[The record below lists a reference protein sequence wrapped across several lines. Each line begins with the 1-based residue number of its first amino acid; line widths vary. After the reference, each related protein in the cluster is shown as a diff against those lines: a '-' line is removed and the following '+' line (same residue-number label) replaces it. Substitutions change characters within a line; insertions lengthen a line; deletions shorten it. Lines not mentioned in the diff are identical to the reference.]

1 MVWKRIEE
9 ICPKPSLFVDGVEPD
24 DILQGTL
31 GDCWFLGP
39 LSGTPPHIFPVR
51 SLIWL
56 THAPRDTQFRSDRPL
71 SQLVDE
77 PVQYVR
83 VQPLGS
89 VRTLITSMR
98 AGGVSN
104 THAFTHHLTE
114 CRYSVQFWMGS
125 EWAPV
130 VVDDWI
136 PCSPEGK
143 PIYAHSRDRTSLLR
157 AALYRAWFFKSGA
170 G

>member
-1 MVWKRIEE
+1 MPDTHARTVTSPDEKVVWKRIEE

-39 LSGTPPHIFPVR
+39 LSGTPPASSLYAR
-51 SLIWL
+51 SSSTWL
-56 THAPRDTQFRSDRPL
+56 THAPRDTPFRSDRPL

-89 VRTLITSMR
+89 VRTLTTSSLISSLG

-104 THAFTHHLTE
+104 TQRSLT
-114 CRYSVQFWMGS
+114 
-125 EWAPV
+125 
-130 VVDDWI
+130 
-136 PCSPEGK
+136 
-143 PIYAHSRDRTSLLR
+143 T
-157 AALYRAWFFKSGA
+157 
-170 G
+170 